1 MMIEQIHREDF
12 EKWVHDGVTPVMLH
26 KGFERLPEE
35 TTDQLMIA
43 NPNKIT
49 NIAITIE
56 IERKYKSQERH

>member
-1 MMIEQIHREDF
+1 
-12 EKWVHDGVTPVMLH
+12 MLH